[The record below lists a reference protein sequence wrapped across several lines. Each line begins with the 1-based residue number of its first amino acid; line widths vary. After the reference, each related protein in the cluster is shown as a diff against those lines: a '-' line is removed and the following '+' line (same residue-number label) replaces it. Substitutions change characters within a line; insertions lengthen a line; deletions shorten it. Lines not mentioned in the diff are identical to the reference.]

1 MFGNLGG
8 FELLVLA
15 AIALL
20 VFGPRRLP
28 SVGRSIARGLGDLR
42 RVASDMKT
50 AIEKEADLSDVKEVA
65 GDLRRTINQGATKL
79 ITDLE
84 AEAEAV
90 NKEVE
95 GGDERKGGPRGQ
107 AGS

>member
-1 MFGNLGG
+1 VFGNLGG

-42 RVASDMKT
+42 RVASEMKT
-50 AIEKEADLSDVKEVA
+50 AIEKEADLTEVKEVA
-65 GDLRRTINQGATKL
+65 GDLRRTLNQGATRL

-84 AEAEAV
+84 AEAQAV
-90 NKEVE
+90 SKEVDGAE
-95 GGDERKGGPRGQ
+95 GHKGEPRGQ